1 MGKVV
6 EILASRGSR
15 LRLILLCSFRKS
27 VCMEARV
34 GVATALTS
42 PADRNLVFISSFRCF
57 TCSQVIF
64 RWWRGEG
71 ALGALGQVLRC
82 K

>member
-1 MGKVV
+1 MV

-34 GVATALTS
+34 GVTTALTS
-42 PADRNLVFISSFRCF
+42 PVDSNIAFISSLRCF
-57 TCSQVIF
+57 TCSEVIF
-64 RWWRGEG
+64 RGWRREG
-71 ALGALGQVLRC
+71 AL
-82 K
+82 